1 MIHLLR
7 NNGTYG
13 IQIFGILLCIK
24 TKQSRLANQ
33 INFIFKIYKFE
44 MCLMFGKE
52 NAYAKEFKKNL
63 KNAIKESKNNVAS
76 T

>member
-7 NNGTYG
+7 KNGTYG

-24 TKQSRLANQ
+24 LKTSAISKQ
-33 INFIFKIYKFE
+33 INFILKIYKIELAFI
-44 MCLMFGKE
+44 LGKE
-52 NAYAKEFKKNL
+52 TKYAKKYKEEL
-63 KNAIKESKNNVAS
+63 KQAIKESKNNVAS